1 MLAEIFKKTYMKA
14 TFSFLLILLSSLV
27 YAQKELVSTD
37 IDKYCYKFK
46 IENEK
51 IVGNGSEILN
61 NKISQSQ
68 FILLGEQHFA
78 SEISQFTNS
87 LIPLLSKN
95 NFKYFIAEIG
105 PNSSKKL
112 VTEIQNKGQLF
123 DFNTKYNDLTGEIP
137 IPFFDGKEDE
147 IFLNNALKNN
157 IQILGIDQEYQTAQ
171 FFLFEEIL
179 ELSKNKKNIFPAY
192 ENATKFMLA
201 EFKEYWKD
209 PKYKI
214 FEKYINSKEINTF
227 FELTDKKNIE
237 IQEIIS
243 DLKISWNIYMQNENG
258 VYKNGWIQRIQNMKT
273 NFSKYYKS
281 ATKKDDLPKMFVK
294 MGAVHLS
301 NGMNNFGYYDL
312 GNMIKELSYFNQTKS
327 TSIKCIPRFYMED
340 NQIKDDLT
348 EENPINILLEKGNK
362 DEWTLIDNTELLNY
376 CYLEKIKIKPELRTE
391 LERFDFILIPPLVNP
406 MKMNFKK

>member
-1 MLAEIFKKTYMKA
+1 MKE
-14 TFSFLLILLSSLV
+14 TFSLLLILLSSLV
-27 YAQKELVSTD
+27 YSQKELKSTD
-37 IDKYCYKFK
+37 IDKFCYKFK
-46 IENEK
+46 IENDK
-51 IVGNGSEILN
+51 IVGNGSEILT
-61 NKISQSQ
+61 NKISESQ

-78 SEISQFTNS
+78 SEISLFTNS
-87 LIPLLSKN
+87 LIPILSINK
-95 NFKYFIAEIG
+95 FKYFIAEIG
-105 PNSSKKL
+105 PNSAKKL
-112 VTEIQNKGQLF
+112 VSEIQNKGQLF
-123 DFNTKYNDLTGEIP
+123 DFNTKYNNLTEEIP

-147 IFLNNALKNN
+147 IFLETALKNDF
-157 IQILGIDQEYQTAQ
+157 QILGIDQEYQTAQ
-171 FFLFEEIL
+171 FFLFDEIL

-227 FELTDKKNIE
+227 FALTDKNNVAVQK
-237 IQEIIS
+237 IIS
-243 DLKISWNIYMQNENG
+243 DLKISWNIYLQNEKG
-258 VYKNGWIQRIQNMKT
+258 LYQNGWIQRIQNMKT

-301 NGMNNFGYYDL
+301 NGMNNYGYYDL
-312 GNMIKELSYFNQTKS
+312 GNMIKELSHFNQTKS
-327 TSIKCIPRFYMED
+327 TSIKCMPRFYMED

-348 EENPINILLEKGNK
+348 EENPINIVLEKGNK
-362 DEWTLIDNTELLNY
+362 EEWTLIDNTELLNH
-376 CYLEKIKIKPELRTE
+376 CYTEKIKINSELRKE